1 MNFNIEKFI
10 SESNLIDSQ
19 PNYDR
24 TENIPGDKP
33 GDLMFDNQ
41 KNAYELALNK
51 IQEKYLDANDV
62 RDIHRELTRNVDY
75 FEIPGMSG
83 FWRRYNV
90 KCNTGDGTTVL
101 FPDSWKIHW
110 LMHDIWTPFYTDCI
124 EKAKSAQESEK
135 ENLAYQVHDL
145 FECIHPFID
154 GNGRT
159 GRILLNAFR
168 VQIGLKPIIILYND
182 RYKYYSKI
190 QAFRQE
196 QYDTIVS
203 NYNKY
208 EAEQ

>member
-1 MNFNIEKFI
+1 MDFNIQKFI
-10 SESNLIDSQ
+10 RESNLIDAQ
-19 PNYDR
+19 PNYDG
-24 TENIPGDKP
+24 TEIIPGNKP

-41 KNAYELALNK
+41 NKAYELALDK
-51 IQEKYLDANDV
+51 IKEKLLDADDV

-83 FWRRYNV
+83 FWRRHNV
-90 KCNTGDGTTVL
+90 KCNTSDGTTVF
-101 FPDSWKIHW
+101 FPDSWKLHW
-110 LMHDIWTPFYTDCI
+110 LMHDIWTPFYADCVT
-124 EKAKSAQESEK
+124 KAESAQEIEK

-145 FECIHPFID
+145 FECIHPFTD

-190 QAFRQE
+190 QAFRQK

-203 NYNKY
+203 QYNKY
-208 EAEQ
+208 EAE